1 MRCRRGGS
9 WPGGRAGARLR
20 QDPDHRL
27 GWRRAP
33 ARAPQPSPSRWGGH
47 RLVVFPDRK
56 SAEVVGL
63 QSSPSSRSAARWP
76 LASQSGRSRW
86 WTARQTIPRGRVRA
100 DPRFDAVPVSM
111 TSPRGGWCCLETTDS
126 RTNRGQMIKGLA
138 AEDSDRALDRL
149 RRGRALPSWFPLDE
163 VDLGGS
169 HCVDRD
175 GAQLGHSAPRCDRG
189 QANRRRL
196 RQLDHALGTRMA
208 STPSTQ
214 SRSPTRGRSVGLLNQ
229 LRERALAS
237 VEDPNTTP
245 AISSGALKDG
255 CTVDEW
261 DAITQGTPGS
271 VTRSRTK
278 RSCHSV
284 VMDPPPGC
292 SGPR

>member
-1 MRCRRGGS
+1 
-9 WPGGRAGARLR
+9 
-20 QDPDHRL
+20 
-27 GWRRAP
+27 
-33 ARAPQPSPSRWGGH
+33 
-47 RLVVFPDRK
+47 
-56 SAEVVGL
+56 
-63 QSSPSSRSAARWP
+63 
-76 LASQSGRSRW
+76 
-86 WTARQTIPRGRVRA
+86 
-100 DPRFDAVPVSM
+100 
-111 TSPRGGWCCLETTDS
+111 
-126 RTNRGQMIKGLA
+126 MIKGLA

-175 GAQLGHSAPRCDRG
+175 GAQLGHSAPRCHRR

-196 RQLDHALGTRMA
+196 RQLDHAVGTCMA

-255 CTVDEW
+255 CTVDDW

-284 VMDPPPGC
+284 VMDPPRGVQDRGDVPERPVARRTRLPLAW
-292 SGPR
+292 SPARPPRPSRAPRAFTDHEPEAGSPRVFVTQCRGLIRWSRRGKSNRLRAATGWT